1 MKLRRKRMKMTINI
15 KFPAVVLLLTMLAL
29 LAYSCSDENEA
40 AGTSIYQGERVPLGI
55 TMGHAT
61 LPIKIK

>member
-15 KFPAVVLLLTMLAL
+15 KFPAVVLLLTMLTL

-40 AGTSIYQGERVPLGI
+40 AGTSIYQGERNHLI
-55 TMGHAT
+55 
-61 LPIKIK
+61 

>member
-29 LAYSCSDENEA
+29 LTYSCSDENEPA
-40 AGTSIYQGERVPLGI
+40 ETEIY
-55 TMGHAT
+55 
-61 LPIKIK
+61 